1 MNLNQSERDL
11 HIRSLVTI
19 GVSLLFLSFTM
30 SPFLF
35 LRPLS
40 RITLSHIGRPWD
52 AMFSSRRGTDVV
64 QVVQGRKDREAGI
77 DGEESKEDGS
87 RKGEGTSGVEK
98 YGSNRVSQRKDIKSC
113 ANLHSLSLYLSSVA
127 LSLMY
132 GVYLYAR
139 DKKEKERAKHRKRE
153 LGKASIGGNF
163 SLVDHNGNRKTD
175 KDFLGKW
182 ILLYFG
188 FTHCP
193 DICPDEL
200 EKLGMV
206 NRSSCMYV

>member
-1 MNLNQSERDL
+1 
-11 HIRSLVTI
+11 
-19 GVSLLFLSFTM
+19 
-30 SPFLF
+30 
-35 LRPLS
+35 
-40 RITLSHIGRPWD
+40 
-52 AMFSSRRGTDVV
+52 
-64 QVVQGRKDREAGI
+64 
-77 DGEESKEDGS
+77 
-87 RKGEGTSGVEK
+87 
-98 YGSNRVSQRKDIKSC
+98 
-113 ANLHSLSLYLSSVA
+113 
-127 LSLMY
+127 MY

-206 NRSSCMYV
+206 NGSGYREDPINQLPLFQVVDKVNSSKSLIKEDVEVAPLFITVDPERDGVKEVAEYVKEFHPELLGLTGSVEEVRDACKAYR